1 MMIYG
6 TALLAICT
14 LIGIAIGEALGSALG
29 VKANV
34 GGVGFAML
42 LLILMTTWLIKNG
55 RLKPLSAA
63 GIQFW
68 SGIYIPIVVAMSA
81 KQNVVAAFKGGPIAL
96 FAGIVGVAL
105 SFAMIPYVNRI
116 GMPKGPRQDGDTP
129 TTQAGEG
136 L

>member
-14 LIGIAIGEALGSALG
+14 LIGISIGEELGSFLG

-42 LLILMTTWLIKNG
+42 LLILTTSWLIKRG
-55 RLKPLSAA
+55 RFRSLSAE

-81 KQNVVAAFKGGPIAL
+81 KQNVVVAMKGGPAAIV
-96 FAGIVGVAL
+96 AGVLGVGI

-116 GMPKGPRQDGDTP
+116 GAPKDALPAKLEEVP
-129 TTQAGEG
+129 TENMR
-136 L
+136 

>member
-14 LIGIAIGEALGSALG
+14 LIGIAIGEGLGSFLG

-42 LLILMTTWLIKNG
+42 LLILTTNWLIKRG
-55 RLKPLSAA
+55 RFRPLSAE

-81 KQNVVAAFKGGPIAL
+81 KQNVVVAMKGGPAAIVAGAL
-96 FAGIVGVAL
+96 GVVI

-116 GMPKGPRQDGDTP
+116 GAPKDPLPAKLQEEP
-129 TTQAGEG
+129 TEDM
-136 L
+136 

>member
-14 LIGIAIGEALGSALG
+14 LIGISIGEALGSLLG
-29 VKANV
+29 VRANV

-42 LLILMTTWLIKNG
+42 LLILSTTWLIKKG
-55 RLKPLSAA
+55 RLKPLTSE

-81 KQNVVAAFKGGPIAL
+81 KQNVVVAMKGGPAAI
-96 FAGIVGVAL
+96 FAGVVGVAI

-116 GMPKGPRQDGDTP
+116 GQSKKSVPKVRQEEPRSGVS
-129 TTQAGEG
+129 
-136 L
+136 